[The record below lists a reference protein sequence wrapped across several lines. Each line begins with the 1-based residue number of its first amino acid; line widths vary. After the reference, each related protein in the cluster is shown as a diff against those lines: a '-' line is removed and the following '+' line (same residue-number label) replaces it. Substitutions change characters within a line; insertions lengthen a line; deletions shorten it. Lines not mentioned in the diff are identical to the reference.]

1 MGDQMELLPHGTS
14 NLITELDSRASPE
27 DMEGSTPFLEDTV
40 MYPSEE
46 LGHGVQG
53 LEVPLIPR
61 PPVKPKPLRQ
71 TRLLRLHSL
80 ESMKFNRR
88 AKIRSSQESSSEPV
102 DTDSSCGSP
111 YGDFSGS
118 PLLGLKGRSA
128 EASQKLLSRGSSSS
142 SSSLRD
148 CEVNQSAGSTTEF
161 WNSPPHLDSEPKEPS
176 IDKPVA
182 SGRRKLLPVV
192 HTMPLPPIAVNIES
206 SALRTSNRI
215 DLDYVDYIQAAG
227 KSNQQIP
234 FLSPSQGTEDSQ
246 SSISMTSSSSIMVP
260 ILSEDLR
267 NRSYMDSNLLVGGSL
282 LGASELLRYF
292 PNNIFRVYIA
302 TWNTQGKKEFPDSLE
317 DLLLPSDSQPL
328 HDLYVIGTQEGIPD
342 KREWEIRL
350 QMILG
355 PYFVLLCSATHGVLQ
370 LSVFIRR
377 DLIWF
382 CSEVEQAS
390 VTTRIISQVKTKG
403 AVGISFTFF
412 GTSFLFITSHFTS
425 GPGKVFERM
434 LDYSKTIESLGLP
447 RIIPNTNKYRSN
459 PNDVTSR
466 FDNVFWF
473 GDFNFRLDVKRA
485 VIDELLES
493 KSQDNLCSI
502 LHYDELTRKLQE
514 GSVFKGFKEAEICFP
529 PTYKFDVGCDV
540 YDSSSKKRTPSYT
553 VKNQWKESVLF
564 LTESFTRVGTKMTF
578 LWLSMAPAALS
589 KPRTTDLSTASIK

>member
-1 MGDQMELLPHGTS
+1 M
-14 NLITELDSRASPE
+14 
-27 DMEGSTPFLEDTV
+27 
-40 MYPSEE
+40 
-46 LGHGVQG
+46 
-53 LEVPLIPR
+53 
-61 PPVKPKPLRQ
+61 
-71 TRLLRLHSL
+71 
-80 ESMKFNRR
+80 
-88 AKIRSSQESSSEPV
+88 
-102 DTDSSCGSP
+102 
-111 YGDFSGS
+111 
-118 PLLGLKGRSA
+118 
-128 EASQKLLSRGSSSS
+128 
-142 SSSLRD
+142 
-148 CEVNQSAGSTTEF
+148 TEF
-161 WNSPPHLDSEPKEPS
+161 WNSPPHLEPKGPA
-176 IDKPVA
+176 IDKLVP
-182 SGRRKLLPVV
+182 SGRRKLPPVV
-192 HTMPLPPIAVNIES
+192 HTKLLPPIAVNIES

-227 KSNQQIP
+227 KVQSNQQNH

-246 SSISMTSSSSIMVP
+246 SSISMTSSSSVMVP

-267 NRSYMDSNLLVGGSL
+267 SRSYMDSNLLAGGSL
-282 LGASELLRYF
+282 LGASELQRYF
-292 PNNIFRVYIA
+292 PNKMIQVYIA

-317 DLLLPSDSQPL
+317 DLLLPSDSQSI

-355 PYFVLLCSATHGVLQ
+355 PYFVLLCSASHGVLQ

-425 GPGKVFERM
+425 GPGKIFERM
-434 LDYSKTIESLGLP
+434 LDYTKTIESLGLP
-447 RIIPNTNKYRSN
+447 RIIPNTNQYRSN

-485 VIDELLES
+485 VIDELLDS
-493 KSQDNLCSI
+493 NSQENLCSI

-553 VKNQWKESVLF
+553 DRIIYKNRHKDDILVVKYGSC
-564 LTESFTRVGTKMTF
+564 S
-578 LWLSMAPAALS
+578 
-589 KPRTTDLSTASIK
+589 SIKTSDHRPVYCFCQVKIRPGKDNIPLCAGQFDRDIYIEGIKRRFPRNASQCSSLNQKNSTICSVS